1 MKYWFFSTNVFIIK
15 GLLQKKE
22 SNLFLNVNQ
31 LPIFMKNRII
41 SCCVALFFF
50 SFIVFAASTSQPST
64 EQIVRS
70 YALPEEDIEK
80 ASTYIPHILK
90 FANGDNVSL
99 PLVLAVMKAES
110 NFNPTAISPKGALGL
125 MQLMPDTALDQ
136 YERLNIPL
144 SKKLL
149 KKQLTR
155 QPELNVILGIKH
167 LQYLENRFADIND
180 PDLRRQLITIS
191 YNAGFRKVT
200 LSFKCKSYSCL
211 RLRVNLFGQEY
222 FKRIIRN
229 LPRETRNYLIVVNR
243 AYETYSKVLAS
254 NKPESE
260 GVPIASKK
268 NGPFNPLALSN
279 QSFLLALADQS
290 FQHYTSPKTRSRE
303 GRLIP

>member
-1 MKYWFFSTNVFIIK
+1 M
-15 GLLQKKE
+15 
-22 SNLFLNVNQ
+22 NVNQ
-31 LPIFMKNRII
+31 ILIFMNNRII
-41 SCCVALFFF
+41 SCCLALFFF
-50 SFIVFAASTSQPST
+50 SFIVFTASTSQPST

-70 YALPEEDIEK
+70 YPLPEEDIEK
-80 ASTYIPHILK
+80 AITFIPHILK
-90 FANGDNVSL
+90 FANGDKVSL

-110 NFNPTAISPKGALGL
+110 NFNPTARSPKGALGL
-125 MQLMPDTALDQ
+125 MQLMPETALDQ
-136 YERLNIPL
+136 YEKLKIPF
-144 SKKLL
+144 SKKQL

-167 LQYLENRFADIND
+167 LQYLENRYADIND

-229 LPRETRNYLIVVNR
+229 LPRETRNYLVVVNR

-254 NKPESE
+254 NKRKSE

-268 NGPFNPLALSN
+268 NESRNLLALTN
-279 QSFLLALADQS
+279 HSFLLAMADQS
-290 FQHYTSPKTRSRE
+290 FQHYTSQKIKS
-303 GRLIP
+303 